1 MGRLE
6 RLKDKATKAWEK
18 GNEKKFNR
26 IDKKRADMQLPGRV
40 AALQDTESPYMMYDK
55 KSGVMMSES
64 PIMKKCGSKRYGK
77 KK

>member
-6 RLKDKATKAWEK
+6 RLKDKATKALEK
-18 GNEKKFNR
+18 GNENKFNR
-26 IDKKRADMQLPGRV
+26 IDKKRADMQLPGLA
-40 AALQDTESPYMMYDK
+40 AALQAKSPYIMYDK